1 MVDPVG
7 TRSTC
12 GRGGENRA
20 STSAGGHYRGLM
32 TDDSALKARIRTD
45 LTAAMKA
52 RDTETVATLRM
63 VIAAI
68 GAEEVSGSAAHT
80 LTDEQV
86 TSLLMRENKK
96 RAESASI
103 FDENNRSELADKE
116 RAEAAIISR
125 YLPAPLDDAGV
136 DALVADAIAQVTADL
151 GEPPAMKQM
160 GQVMKI
166 VTERAAG
173 GADGKRLSTAV
184 RSALQ

>member
-1 MVDPVG
+1 
-7 TRSTC
+7 
-12 GRGGENRA
+12 
-20 STSAGGHYRGLM
+20 M
-32 TDDSALKARIRTD
+32 TDDSELKARIRTD

-52 RDTETVATLRM
+52 RDSDTVATLRM
-63 VIAAI
+63 VVAAI

-86 TSLLMRENKK
+86 TGVLMRENKK

-103 FDENNRSELADKE
+103 FDDNNRSELADKE
-116 RAEAAIISR
+116 RAEAAIIAR

-136 DALVADAIAQVTADL
+136 EKLVADAVAAVTADL
-151 GEPPAMKQM
+151 GAPPTMKQM

-184 RSALQ
+184 RAALQ